1 MESMKNNI
9 KKKIIHIVLSE
20 RVYFDI
26 FSSLS
31 YSLDKNIFNK
41 MTRFFNLKQFTL
53 FVVAC
58 PDQRYYRNY
67 Q

>member
-1 MESMKNNI
+1 L
-9 KKKIIHIVLSE
+9 LSE

-41 MTRFFNLKQFTL
+41 MTRFFNLKQFTS
-53 FVVAC
+53 F
-58 PDQRYYRNY
+58 
-67 Q
+67 